1 MRLKYVPGLAVASA
15 SIMLLAA
22 CGSSS
27 SNTATTAAQ
36 TPSSNAAAAATSTPS
51 TDGSS
56 AAGSTVASS
65 GSATCS
71 AQGTSSDP
79 AIKAAQDNLVKAAAK
94 TPEWAGPTTG
104 PATQKKGA
112 LMVFVPQ
119 LSANAGDLGVV
130 NGFKEAATAL
140 GWEVKV
146 IDGGGTT
153 ANELAALDQAIA
165 LKPAGILVSSFDPA
179 ASEPAFAKAKAAGI
193 PVVANHTGFSAGPQK
208 AAPSLF
214 TNITSDPATIAR
226 IAADCAIV
234 ASNGKAGVS
243 IVGCGTQVE
252 ICTTKEDAMVAE
264 IKTCSGCSVLV
275 KHDYPFQDATQ
286 QEGGI
291 AAADYQKYGADLG
304 YMLSINDIYFDA
316 AIPALKALGVG
327 PQGPPLMIA
336 AGDGSPGAFERVR
349 AGEYQIATVAEPLNE
364 HGWQM
369 ADEMNRALA
378 GEAPSDYVTYPHIT
392 TIENVDAEGG
402 DKNVYDP
409 SNGYRDQ
416 YKKIWGGS

>member
-1 MRLKYVPGLAVASA
+1 MRLKSAPSVAVATA
-15 SIMLLAA
+15 FVMLLAA
-22 CGSSS
+22 CGSDTSK
-27 SNTATTAAQ
+27 SNSTAA
-36 TPSSNAAAAATSTPS
+36 PTSTAS
-51 TDGSS
+51 TGSS
-56 AAGSTVASS
+56 VASTGSSTAGPAGST
-65 GSATCS
+65 TCS
-71 AQGTSSDP
+71 AQGASTDP
-79 AIKAAQDNLVKAAAK
+79 AIKAAQANLLKASA
-94 TPEWAGPTTG
+94 TTSEWSGPTTG
-104 PATQKKGA
+104 PTAQKKGA
-112 LMVFVPQ
+112 LVVFVPQ

-130 NGFKEAATAL
+130 NGFKEAAAAL

-146 IDGGGTT
+146 IDGGGST

-165 LKPAGILVSSFDPA
+165 LKPVGILVSSFDPA

-193 PVVANHTGFSAGPQK
+193 PVVANHTGFSAGPQE

-214 TNITSDPATIAR
+214 TNITSDPATIAQ

-234 ASNGKAGVS
+234 ASNGTAGIS

-252 ICTTKEDAMVAE
+252 ICTTKEDAMKAE
-264 IKTCSGCSVLV
+264 MATCPGCSVLV

-291 AAADYQKYGADLG
+291 AAADYQKYGKDLG

-327 PQGPPLMIA
+327 PDGPPLMIA
-336 AGDGSPGAFERVR
+336 AGDGSPGAFGRIR
-349 AGEYQIATVAEPLNE
+349 DGQYQIATVAEPLNE

-392 TIENVDAEGG
+392 TIENVDSEGG
-402 DKNVYDP
+402 DKNIYDP

-416 YKKIWGGS
+416 YKKIWGVS